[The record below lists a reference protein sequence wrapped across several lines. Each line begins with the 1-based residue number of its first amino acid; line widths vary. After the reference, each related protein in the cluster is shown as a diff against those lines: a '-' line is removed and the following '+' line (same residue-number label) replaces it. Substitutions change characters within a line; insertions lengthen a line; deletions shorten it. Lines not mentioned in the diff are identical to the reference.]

1 MFSGG
6 SYTIYCV
13 LGKGTNWIIRNNAF
27 SLKYGR
33 NGTSGL
39 FGFATQCSDETQ
51 SGNYVYETGQPLS
64 LG

>member
-1 MFSGG
+1 M
-6 SYTIYCV
+6 